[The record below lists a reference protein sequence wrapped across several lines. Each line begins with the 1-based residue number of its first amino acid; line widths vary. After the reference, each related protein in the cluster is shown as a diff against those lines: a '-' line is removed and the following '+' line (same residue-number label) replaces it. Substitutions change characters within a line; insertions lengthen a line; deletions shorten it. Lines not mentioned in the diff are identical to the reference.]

1 MWPGQSD
8 SNASILSTMSD
19 IFTLLFFLSL
29 LVPGPLLAHNKFLA
43 TDPTSAV
50 QTWLSP
56 IFICFGG
63 GGRSLLALLL
73 LLFISNCLSPRSS
86 CFPSSLLALAGRRP
100 YRTLE
105 ANLCCCPSSAK
116 SSQASYFP
124 SSKLMD
130 SDAGGP
136 STLFLCWRGG
146 STLMPTV
153 ETMQNHVNHLVNIY
167 IYIYYKSSQHKDIA

>member
-8 SNASILSTMSD
+8 SNASCSLVHHVWYLCIVVLS
-19 IFTLLFFLSL
+19 LSL
-29 LVPGPLLAHNKFLA
+29 LVPGPLQAHNKFLA
-43 TDPTSAV
+43 TDTTSAV

-86 CFPSSLLALAGRRP
+86 CFPSSLLALAGRKP

-116 SSQASYFP
+116 SSLASYFP

-153 ETMQNHVNHLVNIY
+153 ETMQNHVNH
-167 IYIYYKSSQHKDIA
+167 